1 MTEKTIQILICAIFL
16 PAFLSLFIGAV
27 FLAQHSITQKR
38 VQNSKDYVWY
48 VNDPDAFTG
57 KEGRIGQSYEV
68 YSEPTTLANGCTT
81 FYSELLKAEI
91 KICGNYSIYKME
103 IR

>member
-1 MTEKTIQILICAIFL
+1 MTEKTIQIFTWVIFL
-16 PAFLSLFIGAV
+16 PALLSLFIGAV
-27 FLAQHSITQKR
+27 FLTQHSITQKR
-38 VQNSKDYVWY
+38 IQASKDYVWY

-68 YSEPTTLANGCTT
+68 YSKPYTYRNGCTR
-81 FYSELLKAEI
+81 FYSELLDAEVTV
-91 KICGNYSIYKME
+91 CGNYSIYKME